1 MVYEPL
7 IMQTNQYKTVMIS
20 IDNGKVKINEER
32 NLLTALEKLG
42 MPMQPVFCG
51 GSSDLWIQ
59 EREQWHS
66 GANFFALAPGKI
78 IGYRRNINTIEALDQ
93 AGFEVI
99 DALDLIDDEGN
110 AASKLDLKKPG
121 KCVIT
126 IDGSELARGGG
137 GCRCMTMPIRRKPL
151 E

>member
-1 MVYEPL
+1 
-7 IMQTNQYKTVMIS
+7 MQTNQYKTVMIS
-20 IDNGKVKINEER
+20 IDNGKVKINEET

-93 AGFEVI
+93 AGFTVI
-99 DALDLIDDEGN
+99 DALDIIDEEGN
-110 AASKLDLKKPG
+110 AKTDFDLKKPG
-121 KCVIT
+121 RFVIT

-137 GCRCMTMPIRRKPL
+137 GCRCMTMPIRRKPV

>member
-1 MVYEPL
+1 MVFTLVDRNYCMVYEPL
-7 IMQTNQYKTVMIS
+7 IMQTNQYKTVLIS
-20 IDNGKVKINEER
+20 IDNGKVKINEEA
-32 NLLTALEKLG
+32 NLLIALEKLG

-51 GSSDLWIQ
+51 GSSDLWVQ

-99 DALDLIDDEGN
+99 DAIDL
-110 AASKLDLKKPG
+110 L
-121 KCVIT
+121 
-126 IDGSELARGGG
+126 EL
-137 GCRCMTMPIRRKPL
+137 MFLM
-151 E
+151 